1 MPSNPNFCFKLEPS
15 ASIWI
20 RVWDIRDKSEEL
32 IVPSEASDLGIIVAQ
47 AEVTDAEGK
56 VRVMLELFLG
66 RAVTLSYI
74 YCWWI
79 LNMMDP

>member
-1 MPSNPNFCFKLEPS
+1 M
-15 ASIWI
+15 
-20 RVWDIRDKSEEL
+20 
-32 IVPSEASDLGIIVAQ
+32 PSEASDLGIIVAQ

-74 YCWWI
+74 YC
-79 LNMMDP
+79 